1 MRFEVTV
8 QSILDANS
16 AVCALLSAP
25 PWSCVQEM
33 KENHQHKR
41 ALSRDL
47 EQKQREDERVV

>member
-1 MRFEVTV
+1 M
-8 QSILDANS
+8 QSIIVAHS
-16 AVCALLSAP
+16 VLSLRRLHL
-25 PWSCVQEM
+25 VQEM